1 MNRNI
6 NQQTVR
12 RLPMY
17 LEYLEALPEDD
28 CHKQNI
34 SATAIAEALSL
45 NDVQVRKD
53 LATVSSGGRPK
64 VGYVTD
70 ELITDIKRFL
80 GYYNNDGVIIAGAGN
95 FGRGLLSFE
104 GFEKYGLKVLAG
116 FDRNSEIIGT
126 EIHGLTI
133 YPVDRMKEFCAEK
146 NVHIGIITVP
156 EHEAQEVCDIMVKS
170 GITAILNFACVQLN
184 APENVSVQNQNIA
197 FSLAMLSRDFL

>member
-12 RLPMY
+12 RLPAY
-17 LEYLEALPEDD
+17 LEYLEGLPDDD

-53 LATVSSGGRPK
+53 LASVSSGGRPK

-70 ELITDIKRFL
+70 ELITDIRRFL
-80 GYYNNDGVIIAGAGN
+80 GYCNEDGVIVAGAGN

-104 GFEKYGLKVLAG
+104 GFQRYGLKVLAG
-116 FDRNSEIIGT
+116 FDSSSDIVGT
-126 EIHGLTI
+126 DINGVSVYHI
-133 YPVDRMKEFCAEK
+133 DAMKDFCK
-146 NVHIGIITVP
+146 SRNVHIGIITVP
-156 EHEAQEVCDIMVKS
+156 EHEAQEVCDIMVEA

-184 APENVSVQNQNIA
+184 VPENVSVQNQNIA
-197 FSLAMLSRDFL
+197 FSLAMLSRDFY